1 MTQRIVSEFIDSNVF
16 VVDFGA
22 ANGKEHSKQHCEGC
36 ETNYDSGFGAEHEA
50 RGATKFRAEQQA
62 DGATSFGADSE
73 AECGVGSETKCGAD
87 RERECGAACV
97 IVDAGARTQDVQKAV
112 GGRRVLGVFLTH
124 GHYDHSV
131 YATDYAKQFGCKVF
145 ASAAAKEYLQ
155 NPDHNYSEGKF
166 KVDDFSDFV
175 FLSGSGVVRFVEN
188 ENGEASFFVQNAGE
202 TLNANV
208 GLQGRE
214 QKFANEKEPHMDE
227 NNDQISGFCVQFFQL
242 GGHSKGDMSYL
253 IGEEIFVGDVLIG
266 RDMGRVDLYGGN
278 RQEMKNSLQKLVE
291 TNYRIMHSG
300 HGADNTKQTQD
311 KVAKLWIKFLS
322 R

>member
-22 ANGKEHSKQHCEGC
+22 ENGKEHGKQHYEGC
-36 ETNYDSGFGAEHEA
+36 ETKFGACF
-50 RGATKFRAEQQA
+50 GVKQQA
-62 DGATSFGADSE
+62 DGATKFGADKE
-73 AECGVGSETKCGAD
+73 VEY
-87 RERECGAACV
+87 GAACV
-97 IVDAGARTQDVQKAV
+97 IVDAGARTQDVQKVV

-175 FLSGSGVVRFVEN
+175 FLSGSGVVRFEENGDAEAVCFVEN
-188 ENGEASFFVQNAGE
+188 SGE
-202 TLNANV
+202 TLNANA

-214 QKFANEKEPHMDE
+214 QKLVNEKESHVDE
-227 NNDQISGFCVQFFQL
+227 NDDQISGVCVQFFQL

-300 HGADNTKQTQD
+300 HGADNTKETQD